1 MTKPT
6 RFLILLFL
14 ALAPSGVYAQK
25 VKITDGVAS
34 VDKVDVCKIKDDQVR
49 RLSFSLFTLQGE
61 EELYFKWIEYGQ
73 FGYFEVYDAEN
84 LDDVL
89 FETDA
94 ITGYRKWIVKQL
106 YSAEVI
112 SADGVDEKQLQ
123 VFAKKMG
130 KEHTRLREERRP

>member
-1 MTKPT
+1 MNKPT
-6 RFLILLFL
+6 AFLMLLLL
-14 ALAPSGVYAQK
+14 ALATTGVHAQK
-25 VKITDGVAS
+25 VKIANGTAS
-34 VDKVDVCKIKDDQVR
+34 VNNEEVCKIKDDQVR
-49 RLSFSLFTLQGE
+49 RLSFSLFSLEGK

-84 LDDVL
+84 LDEVL